1 MPNTCSVY
9 GCHARGGRDVGV
21 SFYLI
26 PAVIINQGD
35 ATRELCSRRLR
46 ALTGKIGIRP
56 SIHACVPATLFQVL
70 LLFDFLVCIINI

>member
-26 PAVIINQGD
+26 PAVIMNQGD
-35 ATRELCSRRLR
+35 ATRELCSRRR
-46 ALTGKIGIRP
+46 EAWIA
-56 SIHACVPATLFQVL
+56 SINRKDWHPTKHSR
-70 LLFDFLVCIINI
+70 VCSSHFISGVAIV